1 MNKFNTNFWRKKRQD
16 MSSIGRL
23 LGIATLL
30 LGGILFIGGIPALA
44 LASQSIVNANA
55 AADSLP
61 INLQTL
67 PLPESTRILNSDGTA
82 LADLYQQNRVEVSID
97 QISKPMQ
104 EAILAI
110 EDSRFYEHNGI
121 DFRGTVRAYVT
132 NQISGGVVQGGS
144 TLTQQYVKN
153 SLVLSAKT
161 PEEAAAAKAKTIARK
176 LREMRYSLAVER
188 TNTKEEIL
196 SGYLNIAYFGA
207 GAHGVEAAAKRYFS
221 KSAIDL
227 TVIEAATIAGIV
239 QQPTGYDPIRNPA
252 RNENRRN
259 QVLDR
264 MVANGFLESGEA
276 NNLKKISVKTYL
288 NPTPIRNGCT
298 GSVAPFYCDYVVQ
311 IIRNDPSFGES
322 QEERDRFLRESGAI
336 ITTSLDLKAQASA
349 QAAVDKYIP
358 RDDPSQKAAAI
369 SMVNSKTGEV
379 IAMAQNRTWG
389 TDGLGNTTY
398 NYNVDALHGGTA
410 GMQAGSTFKVFT
422 LLAAL
427 EQGYGPATVLDSST
441 PKTFVNFTA
450 CEEGAP
456 AFEPYTVNNST
467 RSGVFD
473 MNQGLAYSVNTYFM
487 GLEELTGL
495 CRPVDIAEKL
505 GLRTG
510 KGQPL
515 ERVPSFTLGTAPV
528 TPLMMASAVS
538 VFANHG
544 THCPTKVITKI
555 VTRDGE
561 EIPLS
566 KNACNS
572 VVDPGTSDTAAL
584 MLTNVID
591 GGIEGRTGARM
602 TLGREAGGKTGTTND
617 SAAVWFVGFTPEISA
632 AVWVGDPRGGY
643 KYPMKNITIN
653 GKKYKQVFGSS
664 LPGPIWREALLGAL
678 EGSEPTSLELQP
690 SWVLTDKGIAP
701 TFVPPPADPN
711 AVVAPVPSE

>member
-1 MNKFNTNFWRKKRQD
+1 MKLEMMHKLYGNFWRKKPKNF
-16 MSSIGRL
+16 SSIGQL
-23 LGIATLL
+23 LAISTLF
-30 LGGILFIGGIPALA
+30 LGLILFIGGFPTLA
-44 LASQSIVNANA
+44 IASQTIKEANA
-55 AADSLP
+55 AADTLP
-61 INLQTL
+61 LNLQTL
-67 PLPESTRILNSDGTA
+67 PLPESTRILASDGTPI
-82 LADLYQQNRVEVSID
+82 ADLYQQNRVEVSID

-104 EAILAI
+104 DAIISI
-110 EDSRFYEHNGI
+110 EDARFFDHNGI
-121 DFRGTVRAYVT
+121 DLRGTLRAYVT

-153 SLVLSAKT
+153 TLVLSAKT
-161 PEEAAAAKAKTIARK
+161 PEEATAAKEKTISRK
-176 LREMRYSLAVER
+176 LREMRYALALER
-188 TNTKEEIL
+188 INTKEEIL
-196 SGYLNIAYFGA
+196 AGYLNIAYFGA

-221 KSAIDL
+221 KSAQDL

-239 QQPTGYDPIRNPA
+239 QQPTGFDPIRNPA

-264 MVANGFLESGEA
+264 MVSNGFLDGNEA
-276 NNLKKISVKTYL
+276 EKLKKISVKTYL

-298 GSVAPFYCDYVVQ
+298 GSISPYFCDYVVQ

-322 QEERDRFLRESGAI
+322 QEDRDTFLRESGAT
-336 ITTSLDLKAQASA
+336 ITTTLDLKAQEAA
-349 QAAVDKYIP
+349 QLAVDKYIP

-398 NYNVDALHGGTA
+398 NYNVDAQHGGTA

-422 LLAAL
+422 LLSAL
-427 EQGYGPATVLDSST
+427 EQGYGPGTVLDSNT
-441 PKTFVNFTA
+441 PKTFSNFTA

-467 RSGVFD
+467 RSGIFD
-473 MNQGLAYSVNTYFM
+473 MNQGLAYSVNTYFV

-495 CRPVDIAEKL
+495 CRPAEIAEKL
-505 GLRTG
+505 GVRTG

-544 THCPTKVITKI
+544 THCPTKVISQI
-555 VTRDGE
+555 VTRDQE

-566 KNACNS
+566 KVVCSS
-572 VVDPGTSDTAAL
+572 VVDPGTADTAAL

-591 GGIEGRTGARM
+591 GSIEGRTGARM
-602 TLGREAGGKTGTTND
+602 SLGREAGGKTGTTND
-617 SAAVWFVGFTPEISA
+617 SAAVWFVGFTPDISA

-664 LPGPIWREALLGAL
+664 LPGPIWKEAMLGAL
-678 EGSEPTSLELQP
+678 DGTEATSLELQP
-690 SWVLTDKGIAP
+690 SWLLTDKGIAP
-701 TFVPPPADPN
+701 TFVPP
-711 AVVAPVPSE
+711 AVPAPVPSP

>member
-1 MNKFNTNFWRKKRQD
+1 M
-16 MSSIGRL
+16 GV
-23 LGIATLL
+23 
-30 LGGILFIGGIPALA
+30 GILFLGLILTIGGIPALA
-44 LASQSIVNANA
+44 IASQTIKDANT

-61 INLQTL
+61 LNLQTL
-67 PLPESTRILNSDGTA
+67 PLPESTRILASDGTP
-82 LADLYQQNRVEVSID
+82 LADLFQQNRIEVTIEN
-97 QISKPMQ
+97 ISKPMQ
-104 EAILAI
+104 QAILAI
-110 EDSRFYEHNGI
+110 EDSRFYDHNGI
-121 DFRGTVRAYVT
+121 DLRGTLRAYFT

-161 PEEAAAAKAKTIARK
+161 PEESAAAKAKTFTRK
-176 LREMRYSLAVER
+176 LREMRYALSLER
-188 TNTKEEIL
+188 INTKEEIL
-196 SGYLNIAYFGA
+196 AGYLNIAYFGA
-207 GAHGVEAAAKRYFS
+207 GAHGVEAASQRYFS
-221 KSAIDL
+221 KPASAL
-227 TVIEAATIAGIV
+227 TVIESATIAGIV

-264 MVANGFLESGEA
+264 MAA
-276 NNLKKISVKTYL
+276 NNFITSAEAGKLKKISVKSYL

-311 IIRNDPSFGES
+311 VIRNDSAFGES
-322 QEERDRFLRESGAI
+322 QEERDSFLRESGAI

-369 SMVNSKTGEV
+369 SMVNSKTGEI

-398 NYNVDALHGGTA
+398 NYNVDAQHGGTA

-427 EQGYGPATVLDSST
+427 EQGYGPGTVLDAST
-441 PKTFVNFTA
+441 PKTFTNFTA
-450 CEEGAP
+450 CEAGAP

-467 RSGVFD
+467 RSGIFD

-495 CRPVDIAEKL
+495 CRPAEIAEKL

-510 KGQPL
+510 KGQAL

-528 TPLMMASAVS
+528 TPLMMASAAT

-544 THCPTKVITKI
+544 NHCPANIITKI
-555 VTRDGE
+555 LTRDNE
-561 EIPLS
+561 EIPLT
-566 KNACNS
+566 KVVCNS
-572 VVDPGTSDTAAL
+572 VVDSGTADTAAL

-591 GGIEGRTGARM
+591 GGINGRTGARM
-602 TLGREAGGKTGTTND
+602 SLGRPAGGKTGTTND
-617 SAAVWFVGFTPEISA
+617 SAAVWFIGFTSDISA

-653 GKKYKQVFGSS
+653 GKKYEQVFGSS
-664 LPGPIWREALLGAL
+664 LPGPIWREAMLGAL
-678 EGSEPTSLELQP
+678 PENTETSLELIP
-690 SWVLTDKGIAP
+690 SWSLTDKGIAP
-701 TFVPPPADPN
+701 TY
-711 AVVAPVPSE
+711 VAPVAPVVPVPVP